1 MKRAIGC
8 LVAVATAAVIACE
21 VKIKEDSIVLPTY
34 APGGYDKTPLFYT
47 GRVYQG
53 AQGRVYPYPMQ
64 DVLHDEKIDETYKY
78 LTMENDWFHVGMLPE
93 HGGHLLNF
101 TDKESGFE
109 TFYRQHVIKPALI
122 GMLGAWI
129 SGGVEW
135 NFPHHHRAT
144 TAMPIDWRFTAN
156 KDGTKTIWFGETE
169 LRRRLKWTIGLSLL
183 PDRAVLRADNV
194 FMNRQPWIESMIYW
208 ANVSVHCGDDYQI
221 QFPPSMHLGFDHHK
235 NYWTSYPIGP
245 RKEELELLP
254 SQRSKYANDI
264 SGTMDLS
271 WWKNFTIE
279 SRSIFG
285 MDPDNAFMAGYDHK
299 KNMGTAHVSNRHITV
314 GKKFFLWGNFPEA
327 HVWDTVL
334 TDNDGPY
341 LELMVGCWSDNQP
354 DYSWIAP
361 YETRKVSQYWFPV
374 KGIGGVKNVTIDGAV
389 NVDRVKPDELLVGFH
404 STRVLKGCTV
414 RVRRNS
420 GNPGKSGDS
429 GKSGNSGVVFTE
441 SGIAIDPNTPWCKT
455 VKVEPG
461 VADQAFTAE
470 IVDANG
476 KVFLAYTPVPPQ
488 GKVELPPKVENP
500 KEPKEYTSAE
510 LVYEVGL
517 RLDQFQN
524 GILDPE
530 PYYKRALEID
540 PDYTK
545 ANLAMGVRL
554 AKNGSYAEAKPYLE
568 RAVARATQNHTR
580 ALDAAPEYYLALV
593 ERGLG
598 NLKRAEDLFWRCT
611 WRLTHKKE
619 SYVEIARIAALR
631 GDWEEALAR
640 IDDALALGQDEAKL
654 WTMKGIFLRKLYGTA
669 TSEASKNIQR
679 AGYSAWDIEGIL
691 NTAVAYDPLEYWAVV
706 ERELGRAAS
715 PLAAAKALA
724 AAEKNRGLKAQQL
737 LECISDYWGI
747 GCYDEVIAL
756 CDAALAKAAAE
767 KPYRTEGPRL
777 PLADT
782 IAACDSYKNAL
793 FGYFKGAAQLKMAN
807 VANVKMLPMTNSNA
821 QLEIGNIGTGNNS
834 ILATFS
840 AAASMPTDYCFP
852 NRLEEEEVLKIAAKA
867 APELANTWY
876 YLGCCEWNHDRKDA
890 GLADWKKCVALC
902 ETTNHQPLTPNHSSY
917 ALALRC
923 IGFALSHPGTYFT
936 NTGVPSGI
944 PSKEAYEYYLKSLE
958 ADPTNFRTLDEA
970 GKLAEKLNIPAP
982 KRLALMEKYRSTVYK
997 YDACVLRLAYIYNT
1011 VGRYAEAH
1019 EILTTRR
1026 FHVWEGADG
1035 LLAPFVESCIGLG
1048 KAAMAK
1054 GDYKTAFTY
1063 FEESTTY
1070 PANLQAGRPGDAGT
1084 EPKSRYFMAQCKK
1097 ALGDEAGYKA
1107 ELENS
1112 LKGWIHAGEMDYW
1125 RVKAL
1130 RELGR
1135 DAECAPLIAELKA
1148 AIKELETPAPVVINA
1163 YAKFAGDNSAMERA
1177 AKAREKASELRA
1189 LLAELEAAHDA
1200 TGNAI
1205 SLAGKWD
1212 FGLGCVSNCTD
1223 TITLP
1228 STTDIAKKGDGRI
1241 GGVEVEKIDVKRDD
1255 ASVKNRL
1262 TRHLTRRFPYVGKAT
1277 YERDIEIP
1285 SAWAGRRVEIFL
1297 ERTKILDAYLD
1308 GKFFAYSDTLAAP
1321 ARLTLPAG
1329 MKPGRHRL
1337 RLVVDNSWKKLLVT
1351 GHQVSEDTQTN
1362 WNGVMGRME
1371 MRAYGALSIVQVKAF
1386 PSAAEGKVTAKV
1398 VFRNEGARA
1407 KEARVEVGASVV
1419 QGQQAYNS
1427 KVEKRAFPYVV
1438 PCGVSTGEFT
1448 VVLGPDAPKWSE
1460 FNPVLHRLTVKA
1472 GEASATVK
1480 FGLRDFR
1487 TKGTQFTLNGRP
1499 MFLRGRHDACV
1510 WPLTGAAPME
1520 VEPWRKYFATLKEY
1534 GLNHVR
1540 FHSWCPPEAAFEAA
1554 DEAGFIMLP
1563 EFGVF
1568 GGNFAGDAKLRAY
1581 CLAESKRIIDAYGN
1595 HPSFAMFT
1603 LGNECR
1609 GGRKERAEIIRALR
1623 TYDPRPLY
1631 AIATNGDWN
1640 APQLCE
1646 EDDFWATFRS
1656 CDGAEGNARGSYAHC
1671 NAPLGA
1677 VQLPGGG
1684 TMRDFSSA
1692 VRHSPIPVIGH
1703 ETGQFQAYPDY
1714 SEIPKYTGV
1723 LKPINLEIFKAR
1735 LEKAGLG
1742 KYADDFCFASGRLM
1756 AINYREEMEEAFRT
1770 PGFGGFQLL
1779 DLQDFP
1785 GQGTALVGVLNAFM
1799 ETKGF
1804 ITPERWRMSCS
1815 PTVLLARFP
1824 RYTYVSGEKFVADV
1838 QIAHYGQEDVL
1849 TGDLEW
1855 SIEPIGRTGIPPKRR
1870 KVVASGK
1877 TGIPPVRVGEVKTVG
1892 RIEVALPRL
1901 ESQKHPARA
1910 RWFELCL
1917 SFADGKVKNSYPI
1930 WVYPEDDG
1938 GALDGVE
1945 IVRDLESADKALAEG
1960 RTALCILDKA
1970 KAPKNSVPGFFTTDF
1985 WNWEMFNGPARK
1997 RKVIAPGTL
2006 GLLVKR
2012 DHPALAGFPTSFHS
2026 DYQWRELIF
2035 NGVNVVLDG
2044 DKDADVIVRGI
2055 DNITR
2060 NQNLGVIWEKRR
2072 GKGHVLYCS
2081 IDLEAAKD
2089 LPEARALRRS
2099 LLEYM
2104 RSDLR
2109 AASLRSNADERPLF
2123 TAAVFDKIAP

>member
-1 MKRAIGC
+1 MFRADAG
-8 LVAVATAAVIACE
+8 E

-101 TDKESGFE
+101 TDKATGFE

-183 PDRAVLRADNV
+183 PNRAVLRADNV

-414 RVRRNS
+414 RVRRN
-420 GNPGKSGDS
+420 PGKSGKS
-429 GKSGNSGVVFTE
+429 GKSGVVFTE
-441 SGIAIDPNTPWCKT
+441 RKIAIDPNTPWCKT

-461 VADQAFTAE
+461 VADQEFTAE
-470 IVDANG
+470 IADANG

-540 PDYTK
+540 PGYTK

-554 AKNGSYAEAKPYLE
+554 AKNGSYAKAKPYLE

-598 NLKRAEDLFWRCT
+598 NLKHAEDLFWRCT

-669 TSEASKNIQR
+669 PSKASEGIQR
-679 AGYSAWDIEGIL
+679 AGYSAWDSEGIL
-691 NTAVAYDPLEYWAVV
+691 NTAIAFDPLEYWAVV
-706 ERELGRAAS
+706 EKDGFE
-715 PLAAAKALA
+715 

-793 FGYFKGAAQLKMAN
+793 FGYFKAYAQAKKGMSADI
-807 VANVKMLPMTNSNA
+807 VAKTLT
-821 QLEIGNIGTGNNS
+821 
-834 ILATFS
+834 S
-840 AAASMPTDYCFP
+840 AGFMPTDYCFP
-852 NRLEEEEVLKIAAKA
+852 SRLEELEVLEWAANGQA
-867 APELANTWY
+867 FNDQRALANTHY
-876 YLGCCEWNHDRKDA
+876 YLAEVLWNMDQKDA
-890 GLADWKKCVALC
+890 ALASWQVAVKL
-902 ETTNHQPLTPNHSSY
+902 NPNH

-997 YDACVLRLAYIYNT
+997 YDACVLRLAYTYNA

-1019 EILTTRR
+1019 DILTTRR

-1054 GDYKTAFTY
+1054 GDYKTALTY
-1063 FEESTTY
+1063 FAESTTY

-1097 ALGDEAGYKA
+1097 ALGDEKGYKA

-1177 AKAREKASELRA
+1177 AKAREKAGALRA
-1189 LLAELEAAHDA
+1189 LLAEIDNDA
-1200 TGNAI
+1200 
-1205 SLAGKWD
+1205 
-1212 FGLGCVSNCTD
+1212 
-1223 TITLP
+1223 
-1228 STTDIAKKGDGRI
+1228 
-1241 GGVEVEKIDVKRDD
+1241 
-1255 ASVKNRL
+1255 
-1262 TRHLTRRFPYVGKAT
+1262 
-1277 YERDIEIP
+1277 
-1285 SAWAGRRVEIFL
+1285 
-1297 ERTKILDAYLD
+1297 
-1308 GKFFAYSDTLAAP
+1308 
-1321 ARLTLPAG
+1321 
-1329 MKPGRHRL
+1329 
-1337 RLVVDNSWKKLLVT
+1337 
-1351 GHQVSEDTQTN
+1351 
-1362 WNGVMGRME
+1362 
-1371 MRAYGALSIVQVKAF
+1371 
-1386 PSAAEGKVTAKV
+1386 
-1398 VFRNEGARA
+1398 GARA
-1407 KEARVEVGASVV
+1407 
-1419 QGQQAYNS
+1419 
-1427 KVEKRAFPYVV
+1427 
-1438 PCGVSTGEFT
+1438 T
-1448 VVLGPDAPKWSE
+1448 
-1460 FNPVLHRLTVKA
+1460 
-1472 GEASATVK
+1472 
-1480 FGLRDFR
+1480 
-1487 TKGTQFTLNGRP
+1487 
-1499 MFLRGRHDACV
+1499 
-1510 WPLTGAAPME
+1510 
-1520 VEPWRKYFATLKEY
+1520 
-1534 GLNHVR
+1534 
-1540 FHSWCPPEAAFEAA
+1540 
-1554 DEAGFIMLP
+1554 
-1563 EFGVF
+1563 
-1568 GGNFAGDAKLRAY
+1568 
-1581 CLAESKRIIDAYGN
+1581 
-1595 HPSFAMFT
+1595 
-1603 LGNECR
+1603 
-1609 GGRKERAEIIRALR
+1609 
-1623 TYDPRPLY
+1623 
-1631 AIATNGDWN
+1631 
-1640 APQLCE
+1640 
-1646 EDDFWATFRS
+1646 
-1656 CDGAEGNARGSYAHC
+1656 
-1671 NAPLGA
+1671 
-1677 VQLPGGG
+1677 
-1684 TMRDFSSA
+1684 
-1692 VRHSPIPVIGH
+1692 SP
-1703 ETGQFQAYPDY
+1703 A
-1714 SEIPKYTGV
+1714 
-1723 LKPINLEIFKAR
+1723 
-1735 LEKAGLG
+1735 
-1742 KYADDFCFASGRLM
+1742 
-1756 AINYREEMEEAFRT
+1756 
-1770 PGFGGFQLL
+1770 
-1779 DLQDFP
+1779 
-1785 GQGTALVGVLNAFM
+1785 
-1799 ETKGF
+1799 
-1804 ITPERWRMSCS
+1804 
-1815 PTVLLARFP
+1815 
-1824 RYTYVSGEKFVADV
+1824 
-1838 QIAHYGQEDVL
+1838 
-1849 TGDLEW
+1849 
-1855 SIEPIGRTGIPPKRR
+1855 
-1870 KVVASGK
+1870 
-1877 TGIPPVRVGEVKTVG
+1877 
-1892 RIEVALPRL
+1892 
-1901 ESQKHPARA
+1901 
-1910 RWFELCL
+1910 
-1917 SFADGKVKNSYPI
+1917 
-1930 WVYPEDDG
+1930 
-1938 GALDGVE
+1938 
-1945 IVRDLESADKALAEG
+1945 KAL
-1960 RTALCILDKA
+1960 
-1970 KAPKNSVPGFFTTDF
+1970 
-1985 WNWEMFNGPARK
+1985 
-1997 RKVIAPGTL
+1997 
-2006 GLLVKR
+2006 
-2012 DHPALAGFPTSFHS
+2012 
-2026 DYQWRELIF
+2026 
-2035 NGVNVVLDG
+2035 
-2044 DKDADVIVRGI
+2044 
-2055 DNITR
+2055 
-2060 NQNLGVIWEKRR
+2060 
-2072 GKGHVLYCS
+2072 
-2081 IDLEAAKD
+2081 
-2089 LPEARALRRS
+2089 
-2099 LLEYM
+2099 
-2104 RSDLR
+2104 
-2109 AASLRSNADERPLF
+2109 
-2123 TAAVFDKIAP
+2123 